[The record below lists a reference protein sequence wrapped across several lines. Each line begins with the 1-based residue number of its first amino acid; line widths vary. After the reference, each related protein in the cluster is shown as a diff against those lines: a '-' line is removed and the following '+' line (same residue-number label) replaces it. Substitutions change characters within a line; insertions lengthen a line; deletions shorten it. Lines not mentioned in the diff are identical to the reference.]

1 MTAWTPCPDTCLAR
15 FDRDSLQRHWSQL
28 HLGDAQPWPTDP
40 ALLDGWRLYHEGAFE
55 AAATVGLA
63 QGHAGMAL
71 ASKAAAIHATYVEAS
86 DPVRFERL
94 QEVAERARRHLA
106 SAPED
111 AAAWYW
117 QGYALGRYS
126 QGISVAKALT
136 RGLGRQVRQALELAL
151 RLAPGHVDAHLALAR
166 FHAETIDQVGEL
178 IGGMVHGAR
187 KDQGL
192 ALYNAALSLAPDSV
206 IVQSEVAEGLWMLE
220 GQAAQP
226 RASDLQERA
235 LRHAPLDAMEKL
247 DLRSVQ
253 AAADQ

>member
-1 MTAWTPCPDTCLAR
+1 MNPWTPCPDRCLSS
-15 FDRDSLQRHWSQL
+15 FDTDRLRRHWAQL
-28 HLGDAQPWPTDP
+28 HQGDAQPWPEDA
-40 ALLDGWRLYHEGAFE
+40 ALLEGWRLFHEGAFE
-55 AAATVGLA
+55 AATQAGLA
-63 QGHAGMAL
+63 AGGAGMAL
-71 ASKAAAIHATYVEAS
+71 ANKAAAIHATYVESS

-94 QEVAERARRHLA
+94 QEVAERARSHQA
-106 SAPED
+106 GAPD
-111 AAAWYW
+111 DVAAWYW

-136 RGLGRQVRQALELAL
+136 RGLGRQIRLALESAL

-192 ALYNAALSLAPDSV
+192 SLYEAALSLAPDSV

-220 GQAAQP
+220 GDAAQP
-226 RASDLQERA
+226 RATELLQRA
-235 LRHAPLDAMEKL
+235 LRHEPLDAMEKL
-247 DLRSVQ
+247 YLRSVQ
-253 AAADQ
+253 AAAIS

>member
-1 MTAWTPCPDTCLAR
+1 MTAWTPCPDNCLAR
-15 FDRDSLQRHWSQL
+15 FGPDSLQRHWAQL

-40 ALLDGWRLYHEGAFE
+40 ALLEGWRLYHEGAFE
-55 AAATVGLA
+55 TAAAVGQTL
-63 QGHAGMAL
+63 GHAGMAL
-71 ASKAAAIHATYVEAS
+71 ACKATAIHATYVETR

-94 QEVAERARRHLA
+94 QEVAERARRHQA

-136 RGLGRQVRQALELAL
+136 RGLGRQVRQALESAL
-151 RLAPGHVDAHLALAR
+151 RLSPGHVDAHLALAR

-187 KDQGL
+187 KDRGL
-192 ALYNAALSLAPDSV
+192 SLYGAALTLAPGSV
-206 IVQSEVAEGLWMLE
+206 IVLSEVAEGMCMLE
-220 GQAAQP
+220 GDAAQP
-226 RASDLQERA
+226 RANNLLEQA
-235 LRHAPLDAMEKL
+235 LRHKPLDAMEKL
-247 DLRSVQ
+247 YLRSVR
-253 AAADQ
+253 AAADH